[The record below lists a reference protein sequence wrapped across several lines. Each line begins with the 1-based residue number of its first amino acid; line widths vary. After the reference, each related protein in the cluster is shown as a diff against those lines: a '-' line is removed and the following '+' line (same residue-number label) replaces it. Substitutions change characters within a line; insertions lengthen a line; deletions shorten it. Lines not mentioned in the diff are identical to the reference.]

1 LLEPSRDEFRG
12 DTQEALMAERA
23 SELVRAGELRWRSVT
38 IEASSPAV
46 RVARRPTI
54 DGIGLL
60 VRFPLGW
67 ERPSHGSYDV
77 AEEVVFLAGTFEMS
91 GVRFAAGDHAYLP
104 PGYLR
109 TGSSSSTG
117 ALAWAWFSGANHW
130 QASMNSATPPD
141 ASAGIG
147 TAWRD
152 SLQAQP
158 AVTSSAW
165 STGPSVPVPELGL
178 PARPLHDDGSRGSY
192 VLEALSDPLRVP
204 DTLRG
209 VEVFDLA
216 THASAAAPT
225 GETLAP
231 LPVGPVL
238 MVVTR

>member
-1 LLEPSRDEFRG
+1 MAKRGCEP
-12 DTQEALMAERA
+12 
-23 SELVRAGELRWRSVT
+23 VRAGELHWRPVT
-38 IEASSPAV
+38 IEASFPTV
-46 RVARRPTI
+46 QVARRPTI

-91 GVRFAAGDHAYLP
+91 GVRFVAGDHAYLP

-109 TGSSSSTG
+109 AGSSSSTG

-130 QASMNSATPPD
+130 QASMGSAAPPD
-141 ASAGIG
+141 ANAGAG
-147 TAWRD
+147 PEPPANGQT
-152 SLQAQP
+152 QP

-165 STGPSVPVPELGL
+165 STCPSIPVPELGL

-192 VLEALSDPLRVP
+192 VLEALAEPLPVP
-204 DTLRG
+204 DSLRG

-216 THASAAAPT
+216 THTSAVART

-238 MVVTR
+238 MVMTR